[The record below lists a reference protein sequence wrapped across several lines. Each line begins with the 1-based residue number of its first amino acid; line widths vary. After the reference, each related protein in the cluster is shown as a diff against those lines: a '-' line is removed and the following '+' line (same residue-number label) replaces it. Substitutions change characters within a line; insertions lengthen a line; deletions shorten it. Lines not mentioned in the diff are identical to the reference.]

1 MDINEVIDF
10 IYTHTDEDFVI
21 VDCQIL
27 EELRDN
33 LENNTK
39 PIYPL
44 DEIKGVV
51 TDIIETLSLNDETKS
66 TLNEFV
72 AEIDSKFFNGDKIEE
87 SIKEKL
93 SDDIRDWVELA
104 KEKYSEIKNDTRKA
118 TMLDMCKDG
127 YELAEFEVNKY
138 SKGTV
143 DLDFTKQYISEVK
156 KAIKKNDYTE
166 RFFYFLS
173 ALGWVYAF
181 DLEEILESMGE
192 LNVVRVKS
200 IKKIKKVGRNVG
212 YKKMG
217 DIVANLDWDKLD
229 SANFKNMGYRLDDF
243 YVDERFFINQ
253 KDYMK
258 AFNKC
263 EDNPKMLGKEVNI
276 KATRLEDNQPLIII
290 CKLDERADVENLYMS
305 DFYIEEVMLD
315 TF

>member
-27 EELRDN
+27 EELKDN

-51 TDIIETLSLNDETKS
+51 TDIIETLSLNDEMKS

-87 SIKEKL
+87 
-93 SDDIRDWVELA
+93 
-104 KEKYSEIKNDTRKA
+104 
-118 TMLDMCKDG
+118 
-127 YELAEFEVNKY
+127 
-138 SKGTV
+138 
-143 DLDFTKQYISEVK
+143 
-156 KAIKKNDYTE
+156 
-166 RFFYFLS
+166 
-173 ALGWVYAF
+173 
-181 DLEEILESMGE
+181 
-192 LNVVRVKS
+192 
-200 IKKIKKVGRNVG
+200 KKIKKVGRNVG

-229 SANFKNMGYRLDDF
+229 SVNFKNMGYHLDDF
-243 YVDERFFINQ
+243 YVDERFAINQ

-258 AFNKC
+258 AFDKC

-290 CKLDERADVENLYMS
+290 CELDKRADVENLYMS

-315 TF
+315 IF

>member
-27 EELRDN
+27 EELKDN
-33 LENNTK
+33 LENNAK
-39 PIYPL
+39 SIYPL

-51 TDIIETLSLNDETKS
+51 TDIIETLSLNDEMKS
-66 TLNEFV
+66 ILNEFV

-87 SIKEKL
+87 
-93 SDDIRDWVELA
+93 
-104 KEKYSEIKNDTRKA
+104 
-118 TMLDMCKDG
+118 
-127 YELAEFEVNKY
+127 
-138 SKGTV
+138 
-143 DLDFTKQYISEVK
+143 K
-156 KAIKKNDYTE
+156 K
-166 RFFYFLS
+166 
-173 ALGWVYAF
+173 
-181 DLEEILESMGE
+181 M
-192 LNVVRVKS
+192 
-200 IKKIKKVGRNVG
+200 KKIGRNVG

-263 EDNPKMLGKEVNI
+263 EDNPKMLGKEVSI
-276 KATRLEDNQPLIII
+276 KATRLADNQPLTII
-290 CKLDERADVENLYMS
+290 CELDERADVENLYMS